1 MFIQVGTLDHLL
13 SCPSSGSL
21 NCLKSQSIN
30 VQFEELWNS
39 TNLSKQHVHCLRQV
53 VMAVLV
59 FPIPESPSWL
69 VSKRLYAR
77 ADRAL
82 AWLGR
87 DQEEFATEI
96 ELDLQQRM
104 SKVSHVVWL
113 INN

>member
-1 MFIQVGTLDHLL
+1 MY
-13 SCPSSGSL
+13 S
-21 NCLKSQSIN
+21 
-30 VQFEELWNS
+30 
-39 TNLSKQHVHCLRQV
+39 QV

-104 SKVSHVVWL
+104 SKVVWL
-113 INN
+113 IKIRADIRIPYHSLIMT

>member
-1 MFIQVGTLDHLL
+1 
-13 SCPSSGSL
+13 
-21 NCLKSQSIN
+21 
-30 VQFEELWNS
+30 
-39 TNLSKQHVHCLRQV
+39 
-53 VMAVLV
+53 MAVLV

-104 SKVSHVVWL
+104 SKVVWL
-113 INN
+113 IKADISTRTRP

>member
-1 MFIQVGTLDHLL
+1 MY
-13 SCPSSGSL
+13 S
-21 NCLKSQSIN
+21 
-30 VQFEELWNS
+30 
-39 TNLSKQHVHCLRQV
+39 QV

-104 SKVSHVVWL
+104 SKVVWL
-113 INN
+113 IKADILDHNLIMTLL

>member
-1 MFIQVGTLDHLL
+1 M
-13 SCPSSGSL
+13 
-21 NCLKSQSIN
+21 KSQIIN

-39 TNLSKQHVHCLRQV
+39 TILSSICSVYSQV

-104 SKVSHVVWL
+104 SKVGHVD
-113 INN
+113 

>member
-1 MFIQVGTLDHLL
+1 MY
-13 SCPSSGSL
+13 S
-21 NCLKSQSIN
+21 
-30 VQFEELWNS
+30 
-39 TNLSKQHVHCLRQV
+39 QV

-104 SKVSHVVWL
+104 SKVVWL
-113 INN
+113 IKADISTRTRP

>member
-1 MFIQVGTLDHLL
+1 MY
-13 SCPSSGSL
+13 S
-21 NCLKSQSIN
+21 
-30 VQFEELWNS
+30 
-39 TNLSKQHVHCLRQV
+39 QV

-104 SKVSHVVWL
+104 SKVVWL
-113 INN
+113 IKIRADIRILYYNLIMTLL

>member
-1 MFIQVGTLDHLL
+1 M
-13 SCPSSGSL
+13 
-21 NCLKSQSIN
+21 
-30 VQFEELWNS
+30 
-39 TNLSKQHVHCLRQV
+39 
-53 VMAVLV
+53 LV

-113 INN
+113 IKIRADIRRLYHNFIVRC

>member
-1 MFIQVGTLDHLL
+1 M
-13 SCPSSGSL
+13 
-21 NCLKSQSIN
+21 
-30 VQFEELWNS
+30 
-39 TNLSKQHVHCLRQV
+39 
-53 VMAVLV
+53 LV

-69 VSKRLYAR
+69 VTKRLYAR

-104 SKVSHVVWL
+104 NKVGHLMSDYL
-113 INN
+113 RPTYFRQ

>member
-1 MFIQVGTLDHLL
+1 MY
-13 SCPSSGSL
+13 S
-21 NCLKSQSIN
+21 
-30 VQFEELWNS
+30 
-39 TNLSKQHVHCLRQV
+39 QV

-87 DQEEFATEI
+87 DQEEFATE
-96 ELDLQQRM
+96 LDLQQRM
-104 SKVSHVVWL
+104 SKVVWL
-113 INN
+113 IKIRADIRILYHNLIITLL